1 VKALARTADEYD
13 YDARLMN
20 AVEAV
25 NDDQKHV
32 LFDKVSH
39 YFRGDLSGK
48 TVALWGCPSS
58 PRPMTC
64 ARHQA
69 AC

>member
-39 YFRGDLSGK
+39 YFRVISAARPLRSGA
-48 TVALWGCPSS
+48 VL
-58 PRPMTC
+58 
-64 ARHQA
+64 QA
-69 AC
+69 QDR